1 MTPPAK
7 IRVLIADDH
16 SVVIEGLKAV
26 LKRTAPDITVSG
38 EARDGRKALA
48 MARQSP
54 ADVYVFDISMP
65 VLNGLEA
72 MERLLLSD
80 GAAKV
85 IMLSMHEDRPTIEK
99 ALRAGA
105 RGYLVKESAAGEI
118 ARALRV
124 VHRGDRYLSP
134 AVSALLEAPSLRS
147 PRKRA
152 QICEWSLLT
161 GKEKDVVRLIAEGLG
176 DKHIAARLSIS
187 YSTVQ
192 VHRKNI
198 ARKLDIHKQTDL
210 VRYAIREGLSRP

>member
-1 MTPPAK
+1 MTPPK
-7 IRVLIADDH
+7 IRVHIADDH
-16 SVVIEGLKAV
+16 AVVIEGLKAV
-26 LKRTAPDITVSG
+26 LKRTAPDIAVSG

-48 MARQSP
+48 IARQSP

-72 MERLLLSD
+72 MERLLVSD

-152 QICEWSLLT
+152 KACEWSLLT

-176 DKHIAARLSIS
+176 DKHIASKLSIS

-192 VHRKNI
+192 VHRRNI
-198 ARKLDIHKQTDL
+198 SRKLDIHKQTDL
-210 VRYAIREGLSRP
+210 VRYAIREGLSKP

>member
-1 MTPPAK
+1 MTSSK
-7 IRVLIADDH
+7 IRVHIADDH
-16 SVVIEGLKAV
+16 AVVIEGLKAV

-48 MARQSP
+48 LARQSP

-72 MERLLLSD
+72 MERLLVAD

-85 IMLSMHEDRPTIEK
+85 IMLSMHDDRPTIEK

-118 ARALRV
+118 VRALRM
-124 VHRGDRYLSP
+124 VHRGDCYLSP

-152 QICEWSLLT
+152 KTCEWSLLT
-161 GKEKDVVRLIAEGLG
+161 GKETDVVRLIADGLG
-176 DKHIAARLSIS
+176 NKQIAAKLSIS
-187 YSTVQ
+187 CSTVQ
-192 VHRKNI
+192 VHRRNI
-198 ARKLDIHKQTDL
+198 SRKLDIHKQTDL

>member
-1 MTPPAK
+1 MTPTK
-7 IRVLIADDH
+7 IRVHIADDH
-16 SVVIEGLKAV
+16 AVVIEGLKAV

-38 EARDGRKALA
+38 EARDGRKALVL
-48 MARQSP
+48 ARQSP

-72 MERLLLSD
+72 MERLLVSD
-80 GAAKV
+80 GSAKV

-99 ALRAGA
+99 ALRSGA

-134 AVSALLEAPSLRS
+134 SVSDLLEAPSLRS

-152 QICEWSLLT
+152 NPCEWSLLT
-161 GKEKDVVRLIAEGLG
+161 GKETDVVRLIAEGLG
-176 DKHIAARLSIS
+176 NKQIAARLSVS
-187 YSTVQ
+187 TSTVK
-192 VHRKNI
+192 VHRRNI
-198 ARKLDIHKQTDL
+198 SRKLDIHKQTDL
-210 VRYAIREGLSRP
+210 VRYAIREGLCRP

>member
-1 MTPPAK
+1 MTLPK
-7 IRVLIADDH
+7 IRVHIADDH
-16 SVVIEGLKAV
+16 AVVIEGLKAV

-38 EARDGRKALA
+38 EARDGRKALLL
-48 MARQSP
+48 ARQSP

-72 MERLLLSD
+72 MERLLVSN

-124 VHRGDRYLSP
+124 VHRGDCYLSP

-147 PRKRA
+147 PRKRSKT
-152 QICEWSLLT
+152 CEWSLLT
-161 GKEKDVVRLIAEGLG
+161 GKETDVVRHIAEGLG
-176 DKHIAARLSIS
+176 NKQIAASLSIS
-187 YSTVQ
+187 LSTVK

-210 VRYAIREGLSRP
+210 VRYAIREGLSKP

>member
-1 MTPPAK
+1 MSQPK

-16 SVVIEGLKAV
+16 AVVIEGLKAV
-26 LKRTAPDITVSG
+26 LKRTAPDITVTG
-38 EARDGRKALA
+38 EARDGRKALLL
-48 MARQSP
+48 ARQSP

-72 MERLLLSD
+72 MERLLVSD
-80 GAAKV
+80 GAARV
-85 IMLSMHEDRPTIEK
+85 ILLSMHEDRPTIEK

-124 VHRGDRYLSP
+124 VHRGDCYLSP
-134 AVSALLEAPSLRS
+134 AVSTLLEAPSLRS
-147 PRKRA
+147 PRRRA
-152 QICEWSLLT
+152 KTCEWSLLT

-176 DKHIAARLSIS
+176 DKHIASRLAIT

-192 VHRKNI
+192 VHRRNI
-198 ARKLDIHKQTDL
+198 SRKLDIHKQTDL
-210 VRYAIREGLSRP
+210 VRYAIREGLSKP

>member
-1 MTPPAK
+1 MTK
-7 IRVLIADDH
+7 IRVHIADDH
-16 SVVIEGLKAV
+16 AVVIEGLKAV

-38 EARDGRKALA
+38 EARDGRKALVL
-48 MARQSP
+48 ARQSP

-65 VLNGLEA
+65 GLNGLEA
-72 MERLLLSD
+72 MERLLVSD

-124 VHRGDRYLSP
+124 VHRGERYLSP

-152 QICEWSLLT
+152 KTCEWSLLT

-176 DKHIAARLSIS
+176 EKQIASRLSIS

-192 VHRKNI
+192 VHRRNI
-198 ARKLDIHKQTDL
+198 SRKLDIHKQTDL

>member
-1 MTPPAK
+1 MTPPK
-7 IRVLIADDH
+7 IRVHIADDH
-16 SVVIEGLKAV
+16 AVVIEGLKAV

-72 MERLLLSD
+72 MERLLVSN

-124 VHRGDRYLSP
+124 VHRGDCYLSP

-152 QICEWSLLT
+152 KTCEWSRLT
-161 GKEKDVVRLIAEGLG
+161 GKETDVVRLIAEGLG
-176 DKHIAARLSIS
+176 NKQIAASLSIS
-187 YSTVQ
+187 LSTVQ

-198 ARKLDIHKQTDL
+198 GRKLDIHKQTDL
-210 VRYAIREGLSRP
+210 VRYAIREGLSKP